1 MSRRGTSI
9 LNGAPSLEASNR
21 AQIEDL
27 VQRNRTIEHTN
38 KRLSEQLDREMSR
51 SKEALETMRQEWVNK
66 RQEWHQASTDLLT
79 LCRIDQK
86 RIEVELERE
95 RSNALQEM
103 KFTRDEKLLR
113 LQRDFR
119 IKLFQ
124 MREEELERKIEEIE
138 AEKRRNKGNS
148 DLIIRKLEAKCAESI
163 IQLKEEKE
171 ERAVAERERDE
182 IEGELTKLRET
193 HATLQGSGESMKS
206 KLERV
211 KLQFEGSQTKNTEI
225 QRANDD
231 LKRANADL
239 IRQLEKWQ
247 NLETKE
253 GEEADSERK
262 KRLALELEVKGLKED
277 LAKNDGEKEKLE
289 ADLLKEKRRVERMK
303 GTVQEWQAEA
313 KSHEENSAQVKKQL
327 SNAQKQLHK
336 LENDLEVERARV
348 LSHSFKEIEEEQL
361 EVDEVSDLIENP
373 SSPPSEP
380 AKPASKQGPRPQAAP
395 RSKRGEVLESKT
407 KEGPSRTTVRQEK
420 MKKATGAETDV
431 EETAKRKPQKVAAQ
445 DSDVEIID
453 AKKKGKAKAKA
464 IDTEDEETEAVLPP
478 KNKRKRATHQSQD
491 DDDVKIVGEKRAP
504 PKKGKPESKGTE
516 VFVKPPPPK
525 KGKPESKGR
534 EASAK
539 PHTKKKAESRATSI
553 QPSGGDEEDEGAEGP
568 ARKKKRKI
576 NIFPATAGVFN
587 FSNPN
592 GGGLDIP
599 SELSPVKDSEPVP
612 RRSTTSS
619 FMHSVISRNW
629 GS

>member
-1 MSRRGTSI
+1 MSRRGGSI
-9 LNGAPSLEASNR
+9 LNGAPSLETSNQ
-21 AQIEDL
+21 AQIDDL

-38 KRLSEQLDREMSR
+38 KRLSEQLTREMSR
-51 SKEALETMRQEWVNK
+51 SKEALETMRQEWVDK

-86 RIEVELERE
+86 RVEVELERE

-138 AEKRRNKGNS
+138 AEKQRNKGSS
-148 DLIIRKLEAKCAESI
+148 DLIVRKLEAKCAESL

-182 IEGELTKLRET
+182 IERELTKLRET
-193 HATLQGSGESMKS
+193 HAILQGSAESMKS

-277 LAKNDGEKEKLE
+277 LAKNGEQKEKLE

-303 GTVQEWQAEA
+303 GTVREWQAEA
-313 KSHEENSAQVKKQL
+313 KSHEEDSAQLKKQL
-327 SNAQKQLHK
+327 SNAQKQHHK
-336 LENDLEVERARV
+336 LKNDLEVERVRV
-348 LSHSFKEIEEEQL
+348 LSHLTEEIEEQL
-361 EVDEVSDLIENP
+361 EVEEVSDLVENP
-373 SSPPSEP
+373 SSPPSSP
-380 AKPASKQGPRPQAAP
+380 AKPASKQGLRPQAAP

-407 KEGPSRTTVRQEK
+407 EAGPSRTTVRQEK
-420 MKKATGAETDV
+420 MKKATDAETDV
-431 EETAKRKPQKVAAQ
+431 EEMAKRKPRKIAAQ

-453 AKKKGKAKAKA
+453 AKKKGKGKAKA
-464 IDTEDEETEAVLPP
+464 IDAEDEETEAVLPP
-478 KNKRKRATHQSQD
+478 KNKRKRATRQSHD
-491 DDDVKIVGEKRAP
+491 DDDVKIVGERRAP
-504 PKKGKPESKGTE
+504 TKKGKPESKR
-516 VFVKPPPPK
+516 K
-525 KGKPESKGR
+525 

-539 PHTKKKAESRATSI
+539 PPSTKAKAESRARSI
-553 QPSGGDEEDEGAEGP
+553 QPSGDEEDESAEGP

-587 FSNPN
+587 FSNAK

-599 SELSPVKDSEPVP
+599 SELSPVKESEPVP
-612 RRSTTSS
+612 NRSITSS
-619 FMHSVISRNW
+619 FMNSVISRNW
-629 GS
+629 GGKS

>member
-1 MSRRGTSI
+1 MSRRGGSI
-9 LNGAPSLEASNR
+9 FNGAPSLEASNQ

-38 KRLSEQLDREMSR
+38 KRLSEQLTREVSR

-66 RQEWHQASTDLLT
+66 RQEWHQASTDLLA

-86 RIEVELERE
+86 RVEVELERE

-124 MREEELERKIEEIE
+124 IREEELERKIEEME

-148 DLIIRKLEAKCAESI
+148 DLIVRKLEAKCAELL

-171 ERAVAERERDE
+171 EWAVAERERDE
-182 IEGELTKLRET
+182 IERVLTKLRET
-193 HATLQGSGESMKS
+193 HATLQGSSESMKS

-211 KLQFEGSQTKNTEI
+211 KLQFEGSQTKNTEV

-253 GEEADSERK
+253 GEVADSERK

-277 LAKNDGEKEKLE
+277 LAKNDEEKEKLE
-289 ADLLKEKRRVERMK
+289 ADLSKEKRRVERMK
-303 GTVQEWQAEA
+303 STVQEWQAEA
-313 KSHEENSAQVKKQL
+313 KSHEESSAQLKKQL

-336 LENDLEVERARV
+336 LKNDLEEERAMV
-348 LSHSFKEIEEEQL
+348 ALPNEIEEDQL
-361 EVDEVSDLIENP
+361 EVEEVTELIENP

-380 AKPASKQGPRPQAAP
+380 AKPASKQGRRPTAAP
-395 RSKRGEVLESKT
+395 RSKRGEVPGSET
-407 KEGPSRTTVRQEK
+407 EAGPSRAAVRQEK
-420 MKKATGAETDV
+420 TKKATGAETDV

-453 AKKKGKAKAKA
+453 AKKKGKGKAKA
-464 IDTEDEETEAVLPP
+464 IDLEDEETEAVLPP
-478 KNKRKRATHQSQD
+478 KNKRKRATHQSHD
-491 DDDVKIVGEKRAP
+491 EDDVKIVGEKRAP
-504 PKKGKPESKGTE
+504 PKKGKPESKG
-516 VFVKPPPPK
+516 
-525 KGKPESKGR
+525 KG
-534 EASAK
+534 ASAK
-539 PHTKKKAESRATSI
+539 PPSKKKAESRATSV
-553 QPSGGDEEDEGAEGP
+553 QPSGVDEADEGAEEP

-587 FSNPN
+587 FSNSK
-592 GGGLDIP
+592 GGLDIP

-612 RRSTTSS
+612 GRSITTS
-619 FMHSVISRNW
+619 FMSSVISRNW
-629 GS
+629 GGKT